1 MSEHSSEPARAGAD
15 VPPSDPA
22 DPEAGAV
29 AERPRSDRSPWLW
42 LLLVPLVMTLIPPI
56 YNRRDPELLGFPFFY
71 WWQFLAAVVAVL
83 VTVVVYRRTE
93 R

>member
-1 MSEHSSEPARAGAD
+1 MSERHADDDPARAGHEPAD
-15 VPPSDPA
+15 AGGATTETPPSD
-22 DPEAGAV
+22 
-29 AERPRSDRSPWLW
+29 RSHWLW

-56 YNRRDPELLGFPFFY
+56 YNRAEPELLGFPFFY